1 MQHSV
6 IARAIETG
14 FFTTKKPEKREEIS
28 SKLSLEF
35 GESVQDIL
43 DKECHRRS
51 EAYKR
56 RAMRQAKKA
65 CEVKPLESAQESATS
80 HILDFGKGRYVV
92 TTAQNN
98 TPVDKLFWDALCV
111 YAAHMNAR
119 ILVSKTTYNKNGFD
133 NPEGLDVYYNN
144 EVQPFLVSGHI
155 SLGGIDFLADANV
168 LPTAKN
174 PVSGF
179 ANATVANVS
188 AIIPAT
194 KIALHCV
201 ARLKNQAGK
210 ILYSTGTCTQRNYI
224 LRKAGQV
231 ALGEHNIGALFVDTL
246 GNAPTVRQLERVGDS
261 EGFYDAGC
269 YFSGMG
275 VFENQYP
282 TALQFGDIHAEK
294 LSEKTLKKMRDLL
307 CAVKPE
313 NIILHDLLDFSSRN
327 HHNIKDCAFIFK
339 QHQDQNTVD
348 NDLKLVVDVLEEL
361 SESANTFGGKLHIV
375 ESNHDLALVTWLKN
389 ADFKLDPVNAT
400 TYLRCMLAMYEGIE
414 RGENVNM
421 LKWACTHIGSTSPNA
436 FKELPIAF
444 HEVDDSLILA
454 GVEMGVHGH
463 LGANGARGGPQQF
476 RALGVPINTGHTHSP
491 SIHGA
496 CYTAGTMS
504 LEMGY
509 NVGPSSWQL
518 ANIVTWPN
526 GQRQVVFM

>member
-14 FFTTKKPEKREEIS
+14 FFTTKKPEKREEILGQLS
-28 SKLSLEF
+28 SEF
-35 GESVQDIL
+35 GEAVQDIL
-43 DKECHRRS
+43 SKECARRS
-51 EAYKR
+51 DLYKR
-56 RAMRQAKKA
+56 RVMRQAKKA

-80 HILDFGKGRYVV
+80 HILEFGKGRYVV

-98 TPVDKLFWDALCV
+98 TPVDSLFWQALQV
-111 YAAHMNAR
+111 YARYMDAR
-119 ILVSKTTYNKNGFD
+119 ILVAKTTYNKNGFD
-133 NPEGLDVYYNN
+133 NPESGELHYSN
-144 EVQPFLVSGHI
+144 EVQPYLVSGHI

-179 ANATVANVS
+179 AHATGADVS

-194 KIALHCV
+194 KISLHCV
-201 ARLKNQAGK
+201 ARLKNQRGK
-210 ILYSTGTCTQRNYI
+210 VLYSTGTVTQRNYI

-231 ALGEHNIGALFVDTL
+231 ALGEHNIGALFVDTM
-246 GNAPTVRQLERVGDS
+246 GSTPTVRQLERVGDS
-261 EGFYDAGC
+261 GGFYDAGC
-269 YFSGMG
+269 YFSGVG
-275 VFENQYP
+275 VSENQYP
-282 TALQFGDIHAEK
+282 TAVQFGDIHAEK
-294 LSEKTLKKMRDLL
+294 LSEKTLEKMCDLL
-307 CAVKPE
+307 REVKPE

-327 HHNIKDCAFIFK
+327 HHNIKDCTFIFK

-361 SESANTFGGKLHIV
+361 SESVNTFGGRLHIV

-400 TYLRCMLAMYEGIE
+400 TYLRCMLAMYQGIE
-414 RGENVNM
+414 RGESVNM
-421 LKWACTHIGSTSPNA
+421 LKWACANIGATSPDDFQA
-436 FKELPIAF
+436 LPVCF
-444 HEVDDSLILA
+444 HEIDDSFILA

-463 LGANGARGGPQQF
+463 LGANGARGGPTQF

-504 LEMGY
+504 LDMGY

-518 ANIVTWPN
+518 ANILTWPN
-526 GQRQVVFM
+526 GQRQVMFM

>member
-1 MQHSV
+1 MQPAI
-6 IARAIETG
+6 IAKAIETG
-14 FFTTKKPEKREEIS
+14 FFTTKKPEKREEILGQ
-28 SKLSLEF
+28 LSIEF
-35 GESVQDIL
+35 GEAVQDIL
-43 DKECHRRS
+43 AKECARRS
-51 EAYKR
+51 DLYKR
-56 RAMRQAKKA
+56 RVMRQAKKA

-98 TPVDKLFWDALCV
+98 TPVDSLFWQALQA
-111 YAAHMNAR
+111 YARYMDAR
-119 ILVSKTTYNKNGFD
+119 ILVAKTTYNKTGFD
-133 NPEGLDVYYNN
+133 NPESGELHYAL

-179 ANATVANVS
+179 AHATRADVS

-201 ARLKNQAGK
+201 ARLKNQRGK
-210 ILYSTGTCTQRNYI
+210 VLYSTGAVTQRNYI

-231 ALGEHNIGALFVDTL
+231 ALGEHNIGALFVDTM
-246 GNAPTVRQLERVGDS
+246 GETPTVRQLERVGNS
-261 EGFYDAGC
+261 TGFYDGGC
-269 YFSGMG
+269 YFSSSGI
-275 VFENQYP
+275 VDNQRP
-282 TALQFGDIHAEK
+282 VALQFGDIHAEK
-294 LSEKTLKKMRDLL
+294 LAESTLKRMCGMLYT
-307 CAVKPE
+307 VKPE
-313 NIILHDLLDFSSRN
+313 NIILHDLSDFSSRN

-339 QHQDQNTVD
+339 QHQEQNTVA
-348 NDLKLVVDVLEEL
+348 NDVKMVVDVLGGM
-361 SESANTFGGKLHIV
+361 SVVADTFGGQLHVV
-375 ESNHDLALVTWLKN
+375 ESNHDLALITWLKN
-389 ADFKLDPVNAT
+389 ADFKLDPVNAV

-414 RGENVNM
+414 RGESINM
-421 LKWACTHIGSTSPNA
+421 LKWACANIGATSPEQ
-436 FKELPIAF
+436 FVELPIQF
-444 HEVDDSLILA
+444 HEIDDSFILA

-463 LGANGARGGPQQF
+463 LGANGARGGPNQF

-504 LEMGY
+504 LDMGY

-518 ANIVTWPN
+518 ANIITWPN